1 MQLDHYLD
9 AVFIKLTLSTG
20 SVKEIAP
27 ANFRPAD
34 QRCHK

>member
-1 MQLDHYLD
+1 MRRDHYLD

-20 SVKEIAP
+20 PVKEIAP